1 VWLYEGL
8 CYQRLRLVAPS
19 DEAKRRL
26 FERGD
31 AVLRKALTLRTTP
44 NGYAPMMPYRALATM
59 YYEAGD
65 YRGALGF
72 LKQAQ
77 QMDPVASRT
86 NNVDRDI
93 GIVEGMLEK

>member
-1 VWLYEGL
+1 MAATSAAE
-8 CYQRLRLVAPS
+8 
-19 DEAKRRL
+19 KRTL

-31 AVLRKALTLRTTP
+31 AAFRKALTLHATP
-44 NGYAPMMPYRALATM
+44 AGYTPLLPYRALATM
-59 YYEAGD
+59 YFDAGD
-65 YRGALGF
+65 YREALGF

-93 GIVEGMLEK
+93 QVVEGMLGKK